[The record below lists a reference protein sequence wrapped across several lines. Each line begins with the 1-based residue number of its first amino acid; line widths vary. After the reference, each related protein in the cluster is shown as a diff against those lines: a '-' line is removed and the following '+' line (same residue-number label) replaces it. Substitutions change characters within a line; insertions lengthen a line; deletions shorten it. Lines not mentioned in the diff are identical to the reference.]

1 MWYRF
6 SAEIPLNRLRTNPYV
21 REFTVPEGVVH
32 RVRMRY
38 PPGPRGMVSSAV
50 FLGAAKIFPMDE
62 SEWFV
67 GEDEWVEGTCH
78 VVTRKGWHWSIQG
91 YSPGTANAH
100 TVYVDLFVLSEEKVT
115 PWMVLSDFVAIMKKL
130 IGV

>member
-6 SAEIPLNRLRTNPYV
+6 SAEIPINRPMNNPYV
-21 REFTVPEGVVH
+21 REFTIPEGIVH

-38 PPGPRGMVSSAV
+38 PSGPRGRVSSAV
-50 FLGAAKIFPMDE
+50 FLGATKIFPMDE

-67 GEDEWVEGTCH
+67 GNDECVEGETYT
-78 VVTRKGWHWSIQG
+78 VTKKGWHWSIQG
-91 YSPGTANAH
+91 YSPGTTHAH
-100 TVYVDLFVLSEEKVT
+100 RVFVDLFVLSEEKAN
-115 PWMVLSDFVAIMKKL
+115 PWKTLASFVEIVKKL